1 MVKKI
6 FIHVIANASKPEVI
20 KLSKDEF
27 KVKVDKIPEKGKA
40 NKRLI
45 EILSKHLNKSK
56 RDIQIIKGE
65 KSNKKIV
72 LID

>member
-6 FIHVIANASKPEVI
+6 FVHVIANASKPEVI
-20 KLSKDEF
+20 EINEDEF

-56 RDIQIIKGE
+56 NNIQIIKGE

-72 LID
+72 LIN